1 MNYQE
6 LRNRIVELSNRLRT
20 FDGMSEADR
29 RTCLD
34 ELSNVVNGLLTDLD
48 QFKTNV
54 LWNVPHSML
63 EDSHPSKRATFIT
76 TPFQLH

>member
-1 MNYQE
+1 MSYQE
-6 LRNRIVELSNRLRT
+6 LRTRILELSNRLRT
-20 FDGMSEADR
+20 FDGMSETDR

-48 QFKTNV
+48 HFKTTV
-54 LWNVPHSML
+54 LWNVPHTML
-63 EDSHPSKRATFIT
+63 EDSHPARRAVFQT